1 MDKKECG
8 TIYIG
13 WDKIQVYANDA
24 GDICIAQDSPIEGRE
39 VVICVPRLY
48 CDTFI
53 EFVRETYDE
62 N

>member
-1 MDKKECG
+1 MDNKDYG
-8 TIYIG
+8 TIHIG

-24 GDICIAQDSPIEGRE
+24 GDICIAQHSPIEGCE

-53 EFVRETYDE
+53 QYVRETYDE